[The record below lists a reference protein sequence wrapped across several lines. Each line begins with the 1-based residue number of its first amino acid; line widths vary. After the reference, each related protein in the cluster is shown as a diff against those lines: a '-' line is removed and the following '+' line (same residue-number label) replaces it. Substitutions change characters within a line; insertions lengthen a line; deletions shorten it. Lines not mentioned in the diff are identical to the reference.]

1 MTSRL
6 AVIGSINVDL
16 VTYLRKMPDE
26 GETIEAASF
35 EIHHGGKGANQAV
48 AAAKLGSDVLMVGK
62 VGTDVFGDNA
72 LGNLQ
77 AQGID
82 TQHVTRVAEVSTG
95 VATILVESSG
105 DNRIMI
111 VAGAND
117 LLRPADIDAAAD
129 DLTQCDF
136 MLLQLEVPLETIY
149 HAIRFAAAIGKQ
161 VVLNPAPARP
171 EWDPIALQ
179 QVAFLVPNQTE
190 LGQLAGL
197 PVATLPEI
205 EAAARALILAHAGAG
220 NGGKVIAT
228 MGADG
233 ALVVTSRSSSHIA
246 GVGVQPVDTT
256 GAGDA
261 FIGSFA
267 HFYARS
273 RDVVEAANHAAH
285 YAAASITRRGA
296 QSSYADA
303 AEFQAFCDRIGQHQ
317 AT

>member
-16 VTYLRKMPDE
+16 VTYLQRMPAE

-35 EIHHGGKGANQAV
+35 AMHHGGKGANQAV
-48 AAAKLGSDVLMVGK
+48 AAAKLGSRLGD
-62 VGTDVFGDNA
+62 DVFGDNA
-72 LGNLQ
+72 LANLQ

-82 TQHVTRVAEVSTG
+82 TRHVARVAGVSTG
-95 VATILVESSG
+95 VATILVEPSG

-111 VAGAND
+111 VAGANG
-117 LLRPADIDAAAD
+117 LLRPADVDAAAD
-129 DLTQCDF
+129 DLAQCDLI
-136 MLLQLEVPLETIY
+136 LLQLEVPLDTVY
-149 HAIRFAAAIGKQ
+149 HAIGFAAAHQRQ
-161 VVLNPAPARP
+161 VILNPAPVKAELNR
-171 EWDPIALQ
+171 ECLQ
-179 QVAFLVPNQTE
+179 HVAFLVPNRTE

-205 EAAARALILAHAGAG
+205 EIAARALIPALAGTG
-220 NGGKVIAT
+220 VGTVIAT

-233 ALVVTSRSSSHIA
+233 ALVVTSQSSDRVA
-246 GVGVQPVDTT
+246 GVAVQPADTT

-273 RDVVEAANHAAH
+273 GDVVEAANHAAH
-285 YAAASITRRGA
+285 YAADSITRRGA

-303 AEFQAFCDRIGQHQ
+303 VEFQAFCDRTDQRQ

>member
-16 VTYLRKMPDE
+16 VTYLRQMPGE

-35 EIHHGGKGANQAV
+35 EMHHGGKGANQAV
-48 AAAKLGSDVLMVGK
+48 AAAKLGSDVLMLGK
-62 VGTDVFGDNA
+62 IGTDVFGDNA
-72 LGNLQ
+72 LANLQ

-82 TQHVTRVAEVSTG
+82 TRHVARVADVSTG
-95 VATILVESSG
+95 VATILVEPSG

-111 VAGAND
+111 VAGANG
-117 LLRPADIDAAAD
+117 LLRPADIDAAVD
-129 DLTQCDF
+129 DLAQCDLI
-136 MLLQLEVPLETIY
+136 LLQLEVPLDTVY
-149 HAIRFAAAIGKQ
+149 HAIRFAAAHEKQ
-161 VVLNPAPARP
+161 VILNPAPVRAELKR
-171 EWDPIALQ
+171 ECLQ
-179 QVAFLVPNQTE
+179 HVAFLVPNRTE
-190 LGQLAGL
+190 VGQLSVR
-197 PVATLPEI
+197 PVATAPEI
-205 EAAARALILAHAGAG
+205 EAAARALIPETSD
-220 NGGKVIAT
+220 NTVIAT

-233 ALVVTSRSSSHIA
+233 ALVVTSRSSDRI
-246 GVGVQPVDTT
+246 VGIDVQPVDTT

-273 RDVVEAANHAAH
+273 GDVLEAAHHAAH
-285 YAAASITRRGA
+285 YAADSITRRGA

-303 AEFQAFCDRIGQHQ
+303 AEFQAFCDRIGRRP